1 MEKERGQSLVEF
13 ALLLPVFILIVF
25 LTIQFGII
33 LNAYV
38 SITHL
43 SREGARYAA
52 INYNQP
58 DENIRNYIR
67 GNPEENYSGGIN
79 PPHLY
84 GGDFTSIEI
93 SPPYGSPLRKRGYTI
108 TVTITY
114 NLKGTKPKLFL
125 PASFFGISLPLTLS
139 SSTSMRIE

>member
-1 MEKERGQSLVEF
+1 MKKEKAQALVEF
-13 ALLLPVFILIVF
+13 ALLLPIFILIVF

-52 INYNQP
+52 INYNKTD
-58 DENIRNYIR
+58 DEIRNYIR

-79 PPHLY
+79 PSHMY
-84 GGDFTSIEI
+84 GGDFTNISIY
-93 SPPYGSPLRKRGYTI
+93 PPYGSPLRKRGFTI
-108 TVTITY
+108 TVTIVY

-125 PASFFGISLPLTLS
+125 PTTFLGVSIPTTISS
-139 SSTSMRIE
+139 QTSMRIE